1 MVIEGVYRP
10 GPYVPG
16 RFGGP
21 SIRRSNNFLFVLNL
35 PAYKQIYE
43 NWKDEESC
51 MTIQGTRRF
60 DCHSVAIDISENAMA
75 YGKTVGLFD
84 DVIVADLN
92 DTSLVDAQKQVK
104 QALSETDVFL
114 STAALV
120 YLDLETIE
128 RVVEAFASKPTEG
141 YMLVNF
147 LNPFSLDKADETK
160 RVLVKHLDFVGSMAA
175 RHRRMSPLEVENYP
189 VGRLLRRVAL

>member
-1 MVIEGVYRP
+1 
-10 GPYVPG
+10 
-16 RFGGP
+16 
-21 SIRRSNNFLFVLNL
+21 
-35 PAYKQIYE
+35 
-43 NWKDEESC
+43 